1 MELPKKPFAGKWL
14 MFHLL
19 TLKYIIDVFLLNLIE
34 TFGNKDVFE
43 LNSRNLSPLKRIDS
57 DLIIFP

>member
-1 MELPKKPFAGKWL
+1 

-43 LNSRNLSPLKRIDS
+43 LNSRNLSTLKRIDS